1 MNEIQKELRL
11 AESQLSAFASRGTK
25 SSATRARAHLLVVR
39 KECDKLRK
47 KILDESKSKKAKK
60 KAESEPEAPEE
71 TALEPTLEEPALEE
85 PEEQP
90 KRRRRVPKKKA

>member
-1 MNEIQKELRL
+1 METINRELRL

-47 KILDESKSKKAKK
+47 KILDDSKAKK
-60 KAESEPEAPEE
+60 TKKVESEPEPETE
-71 TALEPTLEEPALEE
+71 LEPTLEDPTLEE
-85 PEEQP
+85 PEPEEP
-90 KRRRRVPKKKA
+90 KRRRRVPKKK